1 MLIEDV
7 GRRQD
12 EGRPPQLKPVRRWSQ
27 LAPQPEVVEHPH
39 TDANSVFDFLND
51 CFGSCGFGYAMWGI
65 CFSKC
70 SNSAEREDVV
80 TAALL
85 CSCDGL
91 CVWFDDLSS
100 DMNNFFF
107 NLIRPSLGRLTYRAI

>member
-1 MLIEDV
+1 VAL
-7 GRRQD
+7 
-12 EGRPPQLKPVRRWSQ
+12 
-27 LAPQPEVVEHPH
+27 
-39 TDANSVFDFLND
+39 
-51 CFGSCGFGYAMWGI
+51 GYAMWGI

-107 NLIRPSLGRLTYRAI
+107 NLIRPFLGRLTCRAIGYTVLTEDQRARHLHFLKRWIGTQFGQIYYCFEARGYVCTHRPL